1 MANSSH
7 LFEVEN
13 LTVKARQRTLLDV
26 PKLTLPTNKLVALI
40 GANGAGKSTLLH
52 ALLGQIMM
60 VNLTGKMSCL
70 GKSVDDMVR
79 QGKIAWVG
87 QHEQFELPL
96 TVLDYA
102 LLGVVPQLLWYQKPS
117 ENDIQLAKDFLGQ
130 FDLLHLID
138 KRINSLSGG
147 EKQRLAIVRA
157 LMQNTDVLLLDEP
170 SNHLDIKHER
180 LLFSYLRHLV
190 DDKQKSIVVVLH
202 SLTNAHRFADE
213 IIAVHQGQILAQG
226 TPDDVMTDTN
236 LQTLYDAKVARH
248 ETDDGVVF
256 V

>member
-1 MANSSH
+1 MDN
-7 LFEVEN
+7 LFTINGLCVH
-13 LTVKARQRTLLDV
+13 ARQKCLLDV
-26 PKLTLPTNKLVALI
+26 PELTLPQGKLVALI

-52 ALLGQIMM
+52 ALLGQIHT
-60 VNLTGKMSCL
+60 LKISGHIHCL
-70 GKSVDDMVR
+70 GKPVLHMIA

-102 LLGVVPQLLWYQKPS
+102 LLGVVPQLLWYQSPS
-117 ENDIQLAKDFLGQ
+117 QNDIKHAKTLLQQ
-130 FDLLHLID
+130 FDLIHLAD

-157 LMQNTDVLLLDEP
+157 LMQDTHILLLDEP

-180 LLFSYLRHLV
+180 LLFAYLRHLV
-190 DDKQKSIVVVLH
+190 DEKQKSIVVVLH
-202 SLTNAHRFADE
+202 SLTNAYRFADE
-213 IIAVHQGQILAQG
+213 VIAVHRGKILAQG
-226 TPDDVMTDTN
+226 TPETVMTADTMH
-236 LQTLYDAKVARH
+236 TLYEVSINRYQ
-248 ETDDGVVF
+248 TDDGVIF